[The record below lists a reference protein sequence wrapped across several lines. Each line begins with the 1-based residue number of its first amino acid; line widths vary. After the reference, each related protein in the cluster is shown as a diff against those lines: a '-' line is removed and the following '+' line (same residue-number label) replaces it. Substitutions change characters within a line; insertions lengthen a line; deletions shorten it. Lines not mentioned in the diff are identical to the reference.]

1 MEDLRLAIIG
11 LGVFS
16 ILGILI
22 HGLWTIRKNA
32 AAKEPDNQ
40 HDESG
45 ELQPSELHSGEFN
58 NDEATMQSQSGFSA
72 IVNGADE
79 AGASSTIAIDDPLLD
94 HGITSDTIATSQTSS
109 VFTQPE
115 SGHKHDYS
123 SPDINI
129 ADPQL
134 DTDPHTPDIN
144 LDIHREPV
152 VRIDEGVNS
161 NYDMDGIGQ
170 VRVVRQEPSTS
181 GRPYSIKKETSH
193 KDPAIDSSEPSAPI
207 DEPFP
212 EPPSSLLRTGSAN
225 SSADDSVVAVKTTR
239 LEPRQKPHSD
249 SAPAPK
255 TKEKVSL
262 KERARQFVAGSDKTE
277 KAPAKRAEARLE
289 PRVEPKLN
297 EDQIRMDF
305 DQNEPRARLSA
316 EKTTHAPEQP
326 QSSEPVEQEVL
337 VLNVKMPDDKPISG
351 AALLPALL
359 TLGFKFGEQDVFHRH
374 ANSNGKGPK
383 LFSLANMF
391 KPGTFNLDNMETFKT
406 QGISLFMILPIEG
419 DPQQVFNM
427 MHNAARKLAD
437 EFGAQILDARRSLL
451 TKQSLQQYVEKI
463 REFERKRMINRA

>member
-32 AAKEPDNQ
+32 AAKEPDNH
-40 HDESG
+40 HDDSG
-45 ELQPSELHSGEFN
+45 ELQSGEFN

-72 IVNGADE
+72 DANGVDE
-79 AGASSTIAIDDPLLD
+79 TGTTGTIAIDDPLLD
-94 HGITSDTIATSQTSS
+94 QGIATSQTSS

-115 SGHKHDYS
+115 SAHKHDYS
-123 SPDINI
+123 APDINI

-144 LDIHREPV
+144 LDIPREPV
-152 VRIDEGVNS
+152 VRIDEGTNS

-193 KDPAIDSSEPSAPI
+193 KDPASESSEPSAPI

-212 EPPSSLLRTGSAN
+212 EPPNSLLRNASAN
-225 SSADDSVVAVKTTR
+225 GSADDSVVAVKTTR

-249 SAPAPK
+249 SAPASK

-277 KAPAKRAEARLE
+277 KAPAKRAETRLE

-316 EKTTHAPEQP
+316 EKTTHAPEQT